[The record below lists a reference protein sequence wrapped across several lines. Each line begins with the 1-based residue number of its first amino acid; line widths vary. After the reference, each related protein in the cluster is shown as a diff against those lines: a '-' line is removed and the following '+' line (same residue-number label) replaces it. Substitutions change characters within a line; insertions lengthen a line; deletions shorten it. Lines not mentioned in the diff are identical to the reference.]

1 MSYITISNWTAD
13 EWNDEMEAVAR
24 DKFQPMVMA
33 MGASGV
39 QFVRT
44 GALTMSVVTHYPDEA
59 AAKAAQAK
67 IAAIRAQ
74 AAGELP
80 IKMDTS
86 VGGSVFTSA

>member
-24 DKFQPMVMA
+24 DKFQPMVIS
-33 MGASGV
+33 MGASAV

-44 GALTMSVVTHYPDEA
+44 GDLTMSVVTHYADEA
-59 AAKAAQAK
+59 AAMDAQAK
-67 IAAIRAQ
+67 IAAIRSQ
-74 AAGELP
+74 AAEELS

-86 VGGSVFTSA
+86 VGGTVFTSA

>member
-1 MSYITISNWTAD
+1 MSYITISHWTAE

-24 DKFQPMVMA
+24 DKFQPMVMS

-44 GALTMSVVTHYPDEA
+44 GALTMSVVTHYADEA
-59 AAKAAQAK
+59 AATDAHAK
-67 IAAIRAQ
+67 IAVIRAQ
-74 AAGELP
+74 AVDELP

-86 VGGSVFTSA
+86 VGGNVFTSA